1 MRSLLV
7 IWFGQTVSMLG
18 STMTSFALS
27 LWIFEQTGSA
37 TSLVLTMLVN
47 NLPLVVLSLY
57 AGVIVDRFSRRYI
70 MIASDIVA
78 ALLSLVL
85 LVLYNS
91 GLEVWHIYAIV
102 LVSAPFKYIQN
113 LAYEASLIMMV
124 ERKDYVRAGSLG
136 SLTRYSVAILGPALA
151 APLYLVIG
159 VGGVIIIDLVTFLLA
174 VVPLLL
180 IRIANPTRVKTRR
193 TGLQQIRDGFALIRL
208 HPMLIWLLGF
218 HATFEFFQIIGQSI
232 KAPMILART
241 NSDPAVLAA
250 VSAAS
255 GVGGVLAAL
264 LMSAWGGGRIKRLSI
279 YFYGSIGGA
288 IGKILHGLSQVP
300 VAWVGT
306 QLFTS
311 TNFPPQEGAY
321 KAIWMDEVEA
331 GAQGR
336 LFALNNFVMQVVTIP
351 ALLIAGP
358 LADNIFAPAMNYSG
372 ALTGTFGWLVGTGA
386 GAGFSL
392 MFTLFGVLM
401 LVTAL
406 VATWRLPKVA
416 ARQATQPEHT

>member
-18 STMTSFALS
+18 TTMTSFALS

-47 NLPLVVLSLY
+47 NLPLVFVSLY
-57 AGVIVDRFSRRYI
+57 AGVIVDRFNRRAI
-70 MIASDIVA
+70 MIGSDIAA

-85 LVLYNS
+85 LGLFSS
-91 GLEVWHIYAIV
+91 GLQVWHIYAII
-102 LVSAPFKYIQN
+102 LLSAPFKYIQN
-113 LAYEASLIMMV
+113 LAYEASLTMMV
-124 ERKDYVRAGSLG
+124 DLKDYVRAGSLG
-136 SLTRYSVAILGPALA
+136 SLTRYSVAILGPAMA

-159 VGGVIIIDLVTFLLA
+159 LNGIIVIDLLSFLIA

-180 IRIANPTRVKTRR
+180 IPIANPTRVTSRR
-193 TGLQQIRDGFALIRL
+193 TGLQQIRDGFALIRH
-208 HPMLIWLLGF
+208 HPMLVWLLAF
-218 HATFEFFQIIGQSI
+218 HATFEFFQVMGQSV

-241 NSDPAVLAA
+241 DSDPNVLAA
-250 VSAAS
+250 VSVAS

-264 LMSAWGGGRIKRLSI
+264 LVGAWGGGRVRRLTI

-288 IGKILHGLSQVP
+288 IGKMLHGLSQVP
-300 VAWVGT
+300 AAWVGT

-311 TNFPPQEGAY
+311 TNFPAQEGAY
-321 KAIWMDEVEA
+321 RALWMQEVEA

-336 LFALNNFVMQVVTIP
+336 LFALNNFVIQVFTIP

-358 LADNIFAPAMNYSG
+358 LADRVFAPAMNEGG
-372 ALTGTFGWLVGTGA
+372 ALVGTFGWLVGTGT

-392 MFTLFGVLM
+392 MFTLCGGLM
-401 LVTAL
+401 LATAL
-406 VATWRLPKVA
+406 AAMWRLWRFNV
-416 ARQATQPEHT
+416 RQTASA